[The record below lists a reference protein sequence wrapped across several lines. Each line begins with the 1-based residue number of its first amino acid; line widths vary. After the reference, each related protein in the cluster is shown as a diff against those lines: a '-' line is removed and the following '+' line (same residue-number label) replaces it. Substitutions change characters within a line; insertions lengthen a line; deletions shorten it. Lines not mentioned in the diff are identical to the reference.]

1 MNITPLTPPSHDNID
16 ITRFINKLPDDIR
29 KKIYFDNF
37 HIKHKCDK
45 LLNWFND
52 NSKLKCSPMEVE
64 DITNEILQSKE
75 GIEYMIKH
83 NDYFEKVYISH
94 FIQNEKGF
102 RLMNKTNSLITSI
115 LMYMWH

>member
-1 MNITPLTPPSHDNID
+1 MYITPPVPPSHNNIS
-16 ITRFINKLPDDIR
+16 IYCLINKLPDDIK
-29 KKIYFDNF
+29 KKIYINNF
-37 HIKHKCDK
+37 HIKHKCDELIIWFDSNYK
-45 LLNWFND
+45 LN
-52 NSKLKCSPMEVE
+52 CSAQDVE
-64 DITNEILQSKE
+64 ELTNEILQSKE